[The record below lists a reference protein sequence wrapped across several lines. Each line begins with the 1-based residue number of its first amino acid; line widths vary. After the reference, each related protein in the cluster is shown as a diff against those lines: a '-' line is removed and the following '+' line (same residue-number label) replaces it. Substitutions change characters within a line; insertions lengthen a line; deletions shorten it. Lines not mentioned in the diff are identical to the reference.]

1 MSGRV
6 VNPFVGANILISQS
20 NLGWYRGSEKGK
32 AGWEDDLNKKF
43 AGIAESYGIAWDE
56 DPFLG

>member
-1 MSGRV
+1 MLRDSDI
-6 VNPFVGANILISQS
+6 A
-20 NLGWYRGSEKGK
+20 GWYRGSEKGK
-32 AGWEDDLNKKF
+32 QGWEDDLNKKF

>member
-1 MSGRV
+1 MHQLTGRT
-6 VNPFVGANILISQS
+6 IS
-20 NLGWYRGSEKGK
+20 GWYRGSEKGK
-32 AGWEDDLNKKF
+32 QGWEDDLNKKF